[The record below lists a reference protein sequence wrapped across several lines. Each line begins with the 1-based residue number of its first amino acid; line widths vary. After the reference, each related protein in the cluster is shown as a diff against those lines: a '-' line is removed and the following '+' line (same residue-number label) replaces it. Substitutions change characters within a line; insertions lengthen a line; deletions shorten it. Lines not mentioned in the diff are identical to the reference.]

1 MTFLAAL
8 VASLLAFAAAPQ
20 TEELAPYAR
29 IETSMGN
36 IYLELYREDAPITVE
51 NFLTYAA
58 DGFYDRLIFHRVV
71 NGTLI
76 QGGGYNKRLYPRAT
90 RPPIVNEAANGRKNL
105 RGTIAMARLNDPD
118 SATSQFF
125 INLSDNPFLDRTGDE
140 YKKDAGYT
148 VFGKVVAGMDVAD
161 AIGAVA
167 TSDAEGYDY
176 FPAEVPVEPIII
188 LRIDPLEKSDFDE
201 AQK

>member
-1 MTFLAAL
+1 MTFITAL
-8 VASLLAFAAAPQ
+8 VTSLLAFAAAPQ
-20 TEELAPYAR
+20 AEELAPYAR
-29 IETSMGN
+29 IQTSLGT
-36 IYLELYREDAPITVE
+36 IDIELYREDAPVTVE

-58 DGFYDRLIFHRVV
+58 DGFYDRLVFHRVV
-71 NGTLI
+71 SGTLI
-76 QGGGYNKRLYPRAT
+76 QGGGYNDRLYPRAT

-105 RGTIAMARLNDPD
+105 RGTIAMARLDDPD

-176 FPAEVPVEPIII
+176 FPAEVPVEPVII
-188 LRIDPLEKSDFDE
+188 LRVDPLENLGLGE
-201 AQK
+201 AQE